1 MDRKGKIKEQ
11 IKEKDMYQYI
21 LFDLD
26 GTLTDPKEGI
36 TKSARYALKGM
47 GIEENNMEKLEPFI
61 GPPLRE
67 SFQEFYGLEGEE
79 NQQAVTLFRE
89 YFEKE
94 GIRENE
100 IYPGISGLLHELK
113 EKGFMLAIASSKP
126 QEFVHIVLKNFGI
139 EECFS
144 VIVGS
149 ERDGLRDT
157 KTEVMQEAINQL
169 KKKSGRRYQ
178 PEKVLMVGD
187 RKYDVEGAHSFGVD
201 SAAVTY
207 GYAPEGELEACA
219 PTYLV
224 EDAGQLREVITGEK
238 SYLQYR
244 DVPSFRKAFEI
255 LCPLLVYWAVQLFVF
270 NGLYYLAVKYLE
282 YDTTGL
288 SRLSVYL
295 NAAAAIATWP
305 ILSYYYKKSGMFDT
319 SHIITRR
326 KNRKFKREWI
336 LVVAYAISLGVGLNV
351 LVAYLQLANLSGS
364 FQQVAGTQYSVPL
377 VVGLVVYGILTP
389 FTEELLFRGVIYN
402 RIRKYFPVSIAI
414 VFSGVIF
421 GCYHGNIVQMLYA
434 LVMGFVM
441 ALLYEYYGLFH
452 VPVLFHCSANIMV
465 YVLSKGSAFAPGQA
479 AILYG
484 CILLALAAGIS
495 WWYLN
500 CYRKKCQRRSG
511 HGN

>member
-1 MDRKGKIKEQ
+1 
-11 IKEKDMYQYI
+11 MYRYI

-26 GTLTDPKEGI
+26 GTLTDPEEGI
-36 TKSARYALKGM
+36 TGAARYALKGL

-67 SFQEFYGLEGEE
+67 SFQEFYGLEGEK

-89 YFEKE
+89 YY
-94 GIRENE
+94 ENTGVHE
-100 IYPGISGLLHELK
+100 NWIYPGISDLLHELK
-113 EKGFMLAIASSKP
+113 EKGYILAIASGKP
-126 QEFVHIVLKNFGI
+126 QEFVHVVLQNFGI

-157 KTEVMQEAINQL
+157 KTEVMREAIQQL

-187 RKYDVEGAHSFGVD
+187 RKFDVEGAHSFGVD

-207 GYAPEGELEACA
+207 GYAQEGELEACH

-224 EDAGQLREVITGEK
+224 EDAKELWEVITGEK
-238 SYLQYR
+238 SYFRYR
-244 DVPSFRKAFEI
+244 NMPSFQKAFEI
-255 LCPLLVYWAVQLFVF
+255 LSPLLVYWAVQLVVY
-270 NGLYYLAVKYLE
+270 NALYYFVVGYLD
-282 YDTTGL
+282 YGSRGL

-305 ILSYYYKKSGMFDT
+305 FLSYFYKKSGTSDT
-319 SHIITRR
+319 SHVITRR
-326 KNRKFKREWI
+326 KNRKFQKEWI
-336 LVVAYAISLGVGLNV
+336 LVAAYAISMGVGLNG

-364 FQQVAGTQYSVPL
+364 FRQVADTQYSVPL
-377 VVGLVVYGILTP
+377 SVGLVVYGILTP

-402 RIRKYFPVSIAI
+402 RIRKYFPVTIAI
-414 VFSGVIF
+414 VFSSVIF
-421 GCYHGNIVQMLYA
+421 GCYHGNIVQLLYA
-434 LVMGFVM
+434 LIMGVVM

-452 VPVLFHCSANIMV
+452 APLLFHCCANIIV
-465 YVLSKGSAFAPGQA
+465 YILSKESAFAVGHV
-479 AILYG
+479 AILYS

-495 WWYLN
+495 WWYID
-500 CYRKKCQRRSG
+500 CFKKKCRWRNG